1 MSTENTNIAIENNNN
16 ENNSESTNKV
26 TIKGKII
33 AVTTFKDE
41 TNRIQIKMNCPK
53 FITIHKGKSVE
64 TDTFGISSRLATD
77 QTKEF
82 VPELALATTLALGK
96 TLNPQII
103 ALCLTNAEIEIVREL
118 RKKGTPT
125 RANEIGARADELYEE
140 DTWVT
145 DIVKCKPNIAS
156 TFQPFIMQ
164 LISTAVAVAEPK
176 PAMTANPFAALGL

>member
-1 MSTENTNIAIENNNN
+1 MSTENTNVNAITTAT

-26 TIKGKII
+26 TIKGKIV
-33 AVTTFKDE
+33 AVTTFKNE
-41 TNRIQIKMNCPK
+41 TKRLQIKLNCPK
-53 FITIHKGKSVE
+53 FITIYKGESVE
-64 TDTFGISSRLATD
+64 TDTFGISSRLLVE

-82 VPELALATTLALGK
+82 IPELSLATTLALGK

-103 ALCLTNAEIEIVREL
+103 ALCLLNADVEIIREL

-140 DTWVT
+140 DTWIT
-145 DIVKCKPNIAS
+145 DFMKCKPNIAA

-164 LISTAVAVAEPK
+164 LISTAVAVEEPK
-176 PAMTANPFAALGL
+176 PTMTANPFAALGL